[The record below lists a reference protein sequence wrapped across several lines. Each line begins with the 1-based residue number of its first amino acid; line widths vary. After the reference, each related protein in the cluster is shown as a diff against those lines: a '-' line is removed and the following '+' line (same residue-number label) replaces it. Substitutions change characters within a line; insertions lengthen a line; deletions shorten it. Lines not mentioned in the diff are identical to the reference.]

1 MKTLR
6 ILFAAFTILFSGMNA
21 QAQGKKT
28 ETVKIKTSS
37 VCDMCKKTI
46 EKSMAY
52 EKGVQQATLD
62 VQSQMLTVMYRSDKT
77 NVEMLRKAISQIGY
91 DADSVAANPQAYNK
105 LNDCCKKD
113 KGIH

>member
-1 MKTLR
+1 MKTLKV
-6 ILFAAFTILFSGMNA
+6 LFTAFTLLFFGMNA

-37 VCDMCKKTI
+37 VCNMCKKTLETGI
-46 EKSMAY
+46 AY
-52 EKGVQQATLD
+52 EKGVKSVNLD
-62 VQSQMLTVMYRSDKT
+62 VPTQMLTVEYRADK
-77 NVEMLRKAISQIGY
+77 NNLAELRKAVNQLGY
-91 DADSVAANPQAYNK
+91 DADQTEADARAYSR

>member
-6 ILFAAFTILFSGMNA
+6 VLFAALSILIFGANV

-46 EKSMAY
+46 EKNMAY

-62 VQSQMLTVMYRSDKT
+62 VQTQMLTVMYRPDKT
-77 NVEMLRKAISQIGY
+77 NLETLRKAVTAIGY

-105 LNDCCKKD
+105 LNECCKKD
-113 KGIH
+113 KGVH